1 MPLIHAIDSQNP
13 KIGFSEVFIEA
24 GTVCRS
30 YVNAKQVLLA
40 EEDIKHFKLNM
51 NSDQVLTPFHES
63 YSIEELQQEIRG
75 LNDEATDL
83 VLVFTAAAFRHFK
96 QWVRSEDPDWVNR
109 FSYLLIPNTC
119 RVQFINTD
127 VNGLSKSSNSK
138 ISDRQV
144 RNIHEIK
151 KLTAYY
157 WSTLTKG
164 TKFGFFWLAFRA
176 VASPIPILFVAISSI
191 SGPSGLAPLER
202 VLLSLS
208 LFSLTE
214 GGIKHGVRSWR
225 RLRKLEYTK
234 SRAVHVLF
242 LGLVGFVD
250 AAAFLAASLII
261 SIINSG
267 PKELYFLLSI
277 WILSAPSAIF
287 LGGLIGVAIEAIAK
301 KFWDIKFLVS
311 YISLAILITTPVLI
325 IPSGG
330 WLSVVQDNNPLSWPY
345 NLTEI
350 YFSDLS
356 TNREVLIIVNL
367 SMFFGFLFILIKK
380 VKIDD

>member
-1 MPLIHAIDSQNP
+1 
-13 KIGFSEVFIEA
+13 
-24 GTVCRS
+24 
-30 YVNAKQVLLA
+30 
-40 EEDIKHFKLNM
+40 
-51 NSDQVLTPFHES
+51 
-63 YSIEELQQEIRG
+63 
-75 LNDEATDL
+75 
-83 VLVFTAAAFRHFK
+83 
-96 QWVRSEDPDWVNR
+96 
-109 FSYLLIPNTC
+109 
-119 RVQFINTD
+119 
-127 VNGLSKSSNSK
+127 
-138 ISDRQV
+138 
-144 RNIHEIK
+144 
-151 KLTAYY
+151 
-157 WSTLTKG
+157 
-164 TKFGFFWLAFRA
+164 
-176 VASPIPILFVAISSI
+176 
-191 SGPSGLAPLER
+191 
-202 VLLSLS
+202 
-208 LFSLTE
+208 
-214 GGIKHGVRSWR
+214 
-225 RLRKLEYTK
+225 
-234 SRAVHVLF
+234 VHVLF